1 MKPLVIIPARGGSK
15 GIPGKNSK
23 LLGGKPLIQYTI
35 EAALEAFP
43 AERIVVSTDDEKI
56 REIAESCGISVPTL
70 RPDHLATDTAS
81 SYEVILHCIE
91 ENKDHLDFD
100 VIVLL
105 QPTSPFRQGIH
116 IREAMELYDIN
127 LDMVVSVD
135 EADQNPYYSL
145 FEENED
151 GYLRKSKEG
160 NYTRRQDCPKV
171 YAYNGAIYVMN
182 RESLEKNAINE
193 FTNIRKYVMDK
204 KYSVDLDTP
213 FDWKLAE
220 FMLLNT

>member
-35 EAALEAFP
+35 EAALEVFP
-43 AERIVVSTDDEKI
+43 IDRIVVSTDDEKI
-56 REIAESCGISVPTL
+56 RQIAEDCGVSVPNL
-70 RPDHLATDTAS
+70 RPEHLATDTAS
-81 SYEVILHCIE
+81 SYDVILHCIE
-91 ENKDHLDFD
+91 ENKDRLDFD

-105 QPTSPFRQGIH
+105 QPTSPFRKGIH
-116 IREAMELYDIN
+116 ISEAMELYDSK
-127 LDMVVSVD
+127 LDMIVSVD

-182 RESLEKNAINE
+182 RKSLEERSLGE

-220 FMLLNT
+220 FMLANG